1 MSRPKVLLVEDDIPL
16 QAGIRDV
23 LELDGYNVITAS
35 NGARALEMMQEEE
48 PDLVL
53 SDIMMPEMDGLSF
66 CKSVR
71 ERAKWANIPLIFM
84 TAKGQ
89 KVDIRAG
96 MHVGA
101 DDYITKPFEMQDLLQ
116 AVQAR
121 LQRAAK
127 IRENTARQISHLRAN
142 ILRVISHEFRTPLTF
157 VKGYSELLEEVAAD
171 LSAEELGEFLH
182 SIKSGSDRL
191 SSLID
196 DLLFLLSLETGEA
209 KLAYQYGQRWL
220 DLGEIV
226 EQAVEIFQARSDP
239 DAMTIAVHR
248 VRGLPPIR
256 GHREYVLDLFERL
269 LDNALKFAK
278 PEGGHVD
285 IEGFVSDEQ
294 ICVSVADDGV
304 GMPPEELDQIFQKFY
319 QVDRESYEQQG
330 TGIGLCIAHG
340 IMALHGGEIKV
351 RSKLGKGSR
360 FTLCWPR
367 LR

>member
-1 MSRPKVLLVEDDIPL
+1 
-16 QAGIRDV
+16 
-23 LELDGYNVITAS
+23 
-35 NGARALEMMQEEE
+35 
-48 PDLVL
+48 
-53 SDIMMPEMDGLSF
+53 
-66 CKSVR
+66 
-71 ERAKWANIPLIFM
+71 
-84 TAKGQ
+84 
-89 KVDIRAG
+89 
-96 MHVGA
+96 
-101 DDYITKPFEMQDLLQ
+101 
-116 AVQAR
+116 
-121 LQRAAK
+121 
-127 IRENTARQISHLRAN
+127 
-142 ILRVISHEFRTPLTF
+142 
-157 VKGYSELLEEVAAD
+157 
-171 LSAEELGEFLH
+171 
-182 SIKSGSDRL
+182 
-191 SSLID
+191 
-196 DLLFLLSLETGEA
+196 
-209 KLAYQYGQRWL
+209 
-220 DLGEIV
+220 
-226 EQAVEIFQARSDP
+226 
-239 DAMTIAVHR
+239 MTIAVHR